1 MPVPVLFVSL
11 NQTYDPSQSIPEIEP
26 WVERAWA
33 LTVTKASSCDRV
45 IAVFQGMPLAAW
57 RLRGAF
63 ATDETYNLSDGSTRP
78 RVGLSL
84 GDPLPMQ
91 KSYLEVPALRRGV
104 AVVEL
109 DVAPLAPER

>member
-1 MPVPVLFVSL
+1 MSIPVMFVSL
-11 NQTYDPSQSIPEIEP
+11 NKTYDPAGSIPQIEP

-45 IAVFQGMPLAAW
+45 VAVFQGLPVAAW
-57 RLRGAF
+57 RVRGAF
-63 ATDETYNLSDGSTRP
+63 ATDETYLLSDGSTRP

-84 GDPLPMQ
+84 GDPLPIQ
-91 KSYLEVPALRRGV
+91 KSYLDVPTLRRGV

-109 DVAPLAPER
+109 DVEPLAPER

>member
-11 NQTYDPSQSIPEIEP
+11 NQTFDPAASIPEIEP
-26 WVERAWA
+26 WAERAWA

-45 IAVFQGMPLAAW
+45 VAVFQGLPVAAW

-63 ATDETYNLSDGSTRP
+63 ATDETYLLSDGSARP

-84 GDPLPMQ
+84 GDPLPIQ
-91 KSYLEVPALRRGV
+91 KSYLDVPALRRGV

-109 DVAPLAPER
+109 DVEPLAQER